1 MMFGSIFYNCWAALL
16 SFAVYFIWAIQN
28 PYALP
33 LQIIITSFLAAFIAF
48 CGMYF
53 LRYFL
58 GYIFYT
64 PEIHIFA
71 ETEDEVIDTNM
82 NDESKSNQQFSTR
95 SNHSTMEFDEENTED
110 IAQVVRTMLHG
121 DEALS

>member
-1 MMFGSIFYNCWAALL
+1 MFGSIFYNLWAALL

-33 LQIIITSFLAAFIAF
+33 FQIISTSFLVAFIAF
-48 CGMYF
+48 CGTYF

-58 GYIFYT
+58 GYVFYT
-64 PEIHIFA
+64 PETPVFV
-71 ETEDEVIDTNM
+71 ETEDEIISKTTID
-82 NDESKSNQQFSTR
+82 ESNQQFTTR
-95 SNHSTMEFDEENTED
+95 SNQSTMEFDEENTED

-121 DEALS
+121 DEALSR

>member
-16 SFAVYFIWAIQN
+16 SFASYFILAIQN

-33 LQIIITSFLAAFIAF
+33 LQIISTSFLVAFIAF
-48 CGMYF
+48 VGMYF

-58 GYIFYT
+58 GYVFYT
-64 PEIHIFA
+64 PETPVFA
-71 ETEDEVIDTNM
+71 ETEDEIIGQTM
-82 NDESKSNQQFSTR
+82 LDESDQQFSTR
-95 SNHSTMEFDEENTED
+95 SNQSTMEFDEENTED

-121 DEALS
+121 DEALSR